1 MGEKRT
7 FFHNVQDQEKM
18 EPLLVGGTSLK
29 YNVHTSLQD
38 MSPEKV
44 KKIARTLSL
53 PIEIAILNTK
63 FSMNAAMIIRQ
74 ASCEG
79 VRKVHILGP
88 KACDM
93 RSAVGGQHYV
103 EIVKPGDV
111 GPEYFIDLGVYPILV
126 EQGGEALEDFN
137 FKPLFRQGKTL
148 CILMGNESTGLPP
161 EYLKQSF
168 PRISISQM
176 GVLRSMNVQMAAGIV
191 IYELTRQWRQLY
203 KEM

>member
-1 MGEKRT
+1 
-7 FFHNVQDQEKM
+7 M
-18 EPLLVGGTSLK
+18 EPLLVGGTPLK

-38 MSPEKV
+38 MPKEKV
-44 KKIARTLSL
+44 QKIAKTLSL

-79 VRKVHILGP
+79 IRRVHILGP

-103 EIVKPGDV
+103 DIVKPGDV
-111 GPEYFIDLGVYPILV
+111 GPEYFIDLGLYPILV
-126 EQGGEALEDFN
+126 EQGGEALEEFN
-137 FKPLFRQGKTL
+137 FKPLFRQGKTV

-168 PRISISQM
+168 PRITISQM

-191 IYELTRQWRQLY
+191 VYEMTRQWRQLY